1 MSRLIHPTA
10 IIDPDARLGSKV
22 KVGPYSIIG
31 PGVRVGDNSEI
42 MHHVIVE
49 KNTELGESTRLYPF
63 CSIGTDPQDVTY
75 QGEESFVTIG
85 KGNVIR
91 EFVQINRGTPK
102 GGDYTRLGD
111 GNFIMA
117 YSHIA
122 HDCQIGDQV
131 VLINGAT
138 LAGHVEVA
146 DQAVIGAFS
155 SVHQFVRIGRNAYIG
170 GYTIVLQDILPYS
183 KIAQTRDFYDFYGA
197 NAIGMRRSG
206 LDRERVQ
213 RVRDMFD
220 IIFRQDLNTRQAVD
234 RILEKYPEE
243 EEATEII
250 AFINRSRRGLLKN
263 FRMNKDR
270 NNNHQGK

>member
-1 MSRLIHPTA
+1 MSQLIHPTA
-10 IIDPDARLGSKV
+10 IIDPDASLGNGV

-31 PGVRVGDNSEI
+31 PDVKIGDNSEI

-49 KNTELGESTRLYPF
+49 KNTELGENTRLYPF

-75 QGEESFVTIG
+75 RGEKTHVTIG
-85 KGNVIR
+85 KNNVIR

-111 GNFIMA
+111 DNFIMA

-122 HDCQIGDQV
+122 HDCRIGNQV

-138 LAGHVEVA
+138 LAGHVEIS

-197 NAIGMRRSG
+197 NAIGMRRAG
-206 LDRERVQ
+206 LDRKMVE

-220 IIFRQDLNTRQAVD
+220 IIFRQDLNTRQAVE
-234 RILEKYPEE
+234 RIEKKYPDE
-243 EEATEII
+243 EEAAAIVD
-250 AFINRSRRGLLKN
+250 FINNSRRGLLKN
-263 FRMNKDR
+263 FRMNKGR
-270 NNNHQGK
+270 NNHQEK